1 MNQYQKVIVKLDPT
15 VGSEMTKTRPCVILS
30 PDDLNDH
37 LNTVIIAPLTSTLK
51 DVPYRVEVED
61 DGQTSSVA
69 LDQIRVIDKSRVID
83 ELETLSK
90 KEIANIK
97 DVLYQFFVE

>member
-37 LNTVIIAPLTSTLK
+37 LSTVIIAPLTSTLK
-51 DVPYRVEVED
+51 DVPYRVEVQD
-61 DGQTSSVA
+61 DGQVSSVA
-69 LDQIRVIDKSRVID
+69 LDQIRVIDKSRIID
-83 ELETLSK
+83 ELDALSK